1 MNAAKERMMQ
11 AVYIK
16 ADRDV
21 EVDRTDIR
29 IGDVIQIEGTD
40 KRTREQICRLPL
52 VTVSC
57 TDQKKESRM
66 CLSILQVIRKIHT
79 AFPQLDIVNVGE
91 KDFIITYKKEKDA
104 GKFLHVLKAAIVVL
118 ISFFGAAFSTMAF
131 NNDVDTVKMFGQI
144 YELTT
149 GKPSDGFTIL
159 EITYSIGLILGILIF
174 FNHFGKSRSGT
185 DPTPL
190 EVEMRLYEND
200 IQTTLIE
207 NNSKTE
213 SGSKN
218 KGADY
223 VDKGNHAGSAGT

>member
-1 MNAAKERMMQ
+1 MQ

-104 GKFLHVLKAAIVVL
+104 GKIPFTC
-118 ISFFGAAFSTMAF
+118 S
-131 NNDVDTVKMFGQI
+131 
-144 YELTT
+144 
-149 GKPSDGFTIL
+149 KP
-159 EITYSIGLILGILIF
+159 
-174 FNHFGKSRSGT
+174 
-185 DPTPL
+185 P
-190 EVEMRLYEND
+190 
-200 IQTTLIE
+200 
-207 NNSKTE
+207 
-213 SGSKN
+213 
-218 KGADY
+218 
-223 VDKGNHAGSAGT
+223 